1 VIRGDGYYEVAGG
14 DRTFSRI
21 HLWWCLSSGA
31 RGFIYGN
38 ENVWPWPV
46 TALASLT
53 TYPFSNADF
62 NSICN
67 AFTGLNNW
75 HKLVPD
81 TASAMVTA
89 GRGTHAAEFVSGG
102 SGGQYTTGNVYVTG
116 SVTADKTLAVIYIPS
131 NVTITVNG
139 GALLAGYAA
148 KWMDP
153 ATGAT
158 SMATIASTYNNAS
171 ANSLGGADWVLVL
184 ATPPYATWTI
194 P

>member
-1 VIRGDGYYEVAGG
+1 MIHGDGIYDTDGPGPAPQPDLVVSVA
-14 DRTFSRI
+14 
-21 HLWWCLSSGA
+21 GA

-38 ENVWPWPV
+38 ENIWPWPT
-46 TALASLT
+46 TALASMT
-53 TYPFSNADF
+53 SFPFSNTDF
-62 NSICN
+62 GTICN
-67 AFTGLNNW
+67 AFTGLVNW

-81 TASAMVTA
+81 TPSAMVTA

-102 SGGQYTTGNVYVTG
+102 SGGQYTSGNTYVSA

-139 GALLAGYAA
+139 GAILAGYGA

-153 ATGAT
+153 VTGAT
-158 SMATIASTYNNAS
+158 TTATIASTYNHPGT
-171 ANSLGGADWVLVL
+171 NSQGGADWVLIL
-184 ATPPYATWTI
+184 AVPPYATWTV